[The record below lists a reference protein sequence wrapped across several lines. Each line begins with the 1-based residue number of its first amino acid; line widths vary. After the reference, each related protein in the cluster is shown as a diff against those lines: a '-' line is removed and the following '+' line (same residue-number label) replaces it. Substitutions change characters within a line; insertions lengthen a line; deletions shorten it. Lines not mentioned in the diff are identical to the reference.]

1 MDASDADLW
10 ASYCS
15 VELAKRSGCGI
26 QALLMPSTVPDR
38 DDSRQVG
45 AHRDHYS
52 NPYDLRGTFSFVV
65 SLANARGVSIN
76 CHFLR
81 GIVEDELVDF
91 FKMKRITCLV
101 ISAQEEDQLRARVR
115 AIAAINNQLNK
126 DERWYNGPLRMLI
139 ARPWDAETFDRI
151 LADIHSSMQL
161 NFAW

>member
-26 QALLMPSTVPDR
+26 QALLMPLTVHGTDDR
-38 DDSRQVG
+38 RLSW
-45 AHRDHYS
+45 AHADHY
-52 NPYDLRGTFSFVV
+52 NPHDLRETFSFVV

-76 CHFLR
+76 CHFFR
-81 GIVEDELVDF
+81 GAAEQELVDF

-101 ISAQEEDQLRARVR
+101 ISAQEEDQLRARVK
-115 AIAAINNQLNK
+115 AIAAINKQLKK

-139 ARPWDAETFDRI
+139 ARPWDAETFERI

-161 NFAW
+161 NFMW